1 MFLRELTLIM
11 LRNVGRDTAP
21 PYQLVVVVAAQ
32 ALTQAA
38 QTTTTT
44 IAINI
49 YTT

>member
-11 LRNVGRDTAP
+11 LRNVGRDTAAA
-21 PYQLVVVVAAQ
+21 VVVAAQ

>member
-1 MFLRELTLIM
+1 MSLREVTPIM
-11 LRNVGRDTAP
+11 YEIVAKEKAA
-21 PYQLVVVVAAQ
+21 VAAVVAAQ

-49 YTT
+49 YTI

>member
-1 MFLRELTLIM
+1 MSLREVTPIM
-11 LRNVGRDTAP
+11 YEIVAKEKAA
-21 PYQLVVVVAAQ
+21 VVAAEVAAQ

-49 YTT
+49 